1 MSQLNQ
7 SAPPV
12 EVKATANYFRFDP
25 LPKSDTYVFTL
36 VGYNY
41 LESTPFNRTDEKT
54 KAKTVVNG
62 QGIEWFLGTMVDGK
76 PYFVKTWPVFY
87 SISDRANYSKWYK
100 AMTGALPTPAQRPD
114 DCLGK
119 GVLVP
124 VELVD
129 KVSSKGTK
137 YKATKVGAPSAVPSI
152 LAATVTKLKDLDKPF
167 KEALA
172 KSDQSA
178 TGGKADA
185 GDDEDSPF

>member
-25 LPKSDTYVFTL
+25 LPKSDTYVFTI

-41 LESTPFNRTDEKT
+41 NPQASFIRKDKATGQRSTELKP
-54 KAKTVVNG
+54 
-62 QGIEWFLGTMVDGK
+62 GIEWFLGTMVDGK
-76 PYFVKTWPVFY
+76 AYFVKTWPVFY
-87 SISDRANYSKWYK
+87 NIDPKSNYSLWYK
-100 AMTGALPTPAQRPD
+100 VATGAFPKPD
-114 DCLGK
+114 QKPDNCLGK
-119 GVLVP
+119 GALVP
-124 VELVD
+124 VELTE
-129 KVSSKGTK
+129 KVSSRGTK
-137 YKATKVGAPSAVPSI
+137 YMATKVGAPSAVPSI
-152 LAATVTKLKDLDKPF
+152 LAATVTKLKDLEKPF